1 MRLEMMA
8 MPDLNDVR
16 RIALALP
23 DTQEGQERQFGVSVL
38 NKGKR
43 KGFVWAWNERVD
55 PKKPKVPSETVVAV
69 RVADLQEKEALLQS
83 GHPALFTE
91 AHYNGYPA
99 VLVRLPLIDEPY
111 LEELIVDAWGCMAP
125 KALVDAYRNFDS
137 GASHSAI

>member
-1 MRLEMMA
+1 

-23 DTQEGQERQFGVSVL
+23 ETQEGEGRQFGVSVL
-38 NKGKR
+38 NKGKW
-43 KGFVWAWNERVD
+43 KGFVWAWNERID

-69 RVADLQEKEALLQS
+69 RVANLGEKEALLQS

-91 AHYNGYPA
+91 PHYIGYPA
-99 VLVRLPLIDEPY
+99 VLVRLPLIDDAY

-125 KALVDAYRNFDS
+125 KALVQAYRS
-137 GASHSAI
+137 S